1 MVCKNC
7 GAQLPEGSLFCNRCG
22 FSTAVYTGNLQTEI
36 LLPKSKRYIS
46 NKKIACIVVAILLT
60 LIFAV
65 VAIGIDN
72 RYNGGEKFAV
82 TEEVFLSYYTSYSY
96 TIEKNGIANT
106 TIGIDDTIR
115 IDVEYAPRG
124 NEIKSVEIRCELD
137 SAFPSL
143 TVPELKKYVQE
154 AETAMRILV
163 PSCDK
168 ETLDAIA
175 TSIQN
180 EYFERKDGRSS
191 FSSKHVMGF
200 VLKGDGYMC
209 VYFLPT

>member
-72 RYNGGEKFAV
+72 RYNGGEK
-82 TEEVFLSYYTSYSY
+82 
-96 TIEKNGIANT
+96 
-106 TIGIDDTIR
+106 
-115 IDVEYAPRG
+115 
-124 NEIKSVEIRCELD
+124 
-137 SAFPSL
+137 
-143 TVPELKKYVQE
+143 
-154 AETAMRILV
+154 
-163 PSCDK
+163 
-168 ETLDAIA
+168 
-175 TSIQN
+175 
-180 EYFERKDGRSS
+180 
-191 FSSKHVMGF
+191 
-200 VLKGDGYMC
+200 
-209 VYFLPT
+209 